1 MTEHCSKITDKNH
14 KMTDHCSKMTDK
26 TIKWLS
32 TIIKWLSTV
41 AKIAEHCSNMIESL
55 SGLGARG
62 RWRARGL
69 WVGRSVAALTRL
81 VGWLAGLVQVIDQ
94 WIHHLASV
102 CIYIYTRQS
111 YSKHMLRC
119 SVAWAGPTWGADR
132 WSQALVWV
140 RDVATRQAGPRAEWD

>member
-1 MTEHCSKITDKNH
+1 
-14 KMTDHCSKMTDK
+14 
-26 TIKWLS
+26 
-32 TIIKWLSTV
+32 
-41 AKIAEHCSNMIESL
+41 MIESL

-102 CIYIYTRQS
+102 CIYIYTHGKAILSTCSDVVWREQDQPEVQTGGARRWFGCVTLQPGRRDLGPS
-111 YSKHMLRC
+111 GINDLHATILGNMTPTYSRRRHSL
-119 SVAWAGPTWGADR
+119 
-132 WSQALVWV
+132 
-140 RDVATRQAGPRAEWD
+140 